1 MRPRSLALTLARSDR
16 RSSALDKSIIRGQIP
31 PSRLG
36 KTIGINYLEDEQKR
50 VSAHFSKLKEM
61 WVYSKVRRQRM
72 NDNLLGDVRFCPNVR
87 RTKRLRDFEAAD
99 LTQRCKQIVASYLYH
114 SRPLRDDA
122 ALGVARADQWSQ
134 KTLSDPRPRPHFK
147 CFDAV
152 GVSPHLP
159 GASVFGLETVSTPLP
174 RPPSPWENRSV
185 ARPSVLG
192 FCRASSPLFAGCY

>member
-50 VSAHFSKLKEM
+50 VPAHFSKLKEM
-61 WVYSKVRRQRM
+61 WVYSKVRRQRI

-134 KTLSDPRPRPHFK
+134 KTPPIRGPDHIS
-147 CFDAV
+147 
-152 GVSPHLP
+152 S
-159 GASVFGLETVSTPLP
+159 AST
-174 RPPSPWENRSV
+174 RSV
-185 ARPSVLG
+185 ATVLQK
-192 FCRASSPLFAGCY
+192 CTWNPNPRKDVSSA